1 MNDPE
6 SPPFFLR
13 LRNSGREARVPQQSE
28 VASLTGLR
36 FVSAFYVFLF
46 HIHIRWP
53 LTQIPLLKGIL
64 DVGAVGMSVFF
75 VLSGFLLFLK
85 YHDIQGRVAGY
96 FVNRLARIY
105 PIYFVA
111 GLVTL
116 PWLNIPLGEGLEAN
130 LTALCKMTYIFVA
143 NLFVIQAW
151 IPPLFSH
158 WNNSG
163 SWSISVEIF
172 CYFLLPLMIPYLAR
186 LSRKGLLGVL
196 ALTYLCMLMF
206 GLAPKVFPGY
216 GIPVFYAMPIFRLPE
231 FIIGGC
237 VCLLL
242 KDSVRSRTL
251 WPLQA
256 GLIVLLA
263 WYLGNQALVMP
274 AYVGHNWLV
283 VPVVAFTIG
292 SLFLGGGP
300 LDWLL
305 SRPLFVWLGKISYC
319 FYSFQALLVLA
330 LIDYHAAL
338 VAQFPLLENSKMLA
352 LAAFVVLTLVSAL
365 GFHFIE
371 EPSRKWIRDRWRGR
385 ASRRQGEATAT
396 VGSSPAA

>member
-1 MNDPE
+1 M
-6 SPPFFLR
+6 
-13 LRNSGREARVPQQSE
+13 PQQSE
-28 VASLTGLR
+28 VLSLTGLR

-75 VLSGFLLFLK
+75 ILSGFLLFLK
-85 YHDIQGRVAGY
+85 YHAIEGRVADY

-116 PWLNIPLGEGLEAN
+116 PWLNIPLGEDFQAN
-130 LTALCKMTYIFVA
+130 LMAVWKTLFIFVA
-143 NLFVIQAW
+143 NLFVVQAW
-151 IPPLFSH
+151 IPPLFNH

-172 CYFLLPLMIPYLAR
+172 CYFMLPLMIPFLAR
-186 LSRKGLLGVL
+186 LSRKGLWWVV
-196 ALTYLCMLMF
+196 AAAYLFCVMF
-206 GLAPKVFPGY
+206 GLASKLYPGY

-242 KDSVRSRTL
+242 KDAVASRAL
-251 WPLQA
+251 WLVQMLVIA
-256 GLIVLLA
+256 LLT
-263 WYLGNQALVMP
+263 WYLGTFANDMP
-274 AYVGHNWLV
+274 IYVGHSWLV
-283 VPVVAFTIG
+283 VPAIAFIIA
-292 SLFLGGGP
+292 SLYVGGGP
-300 LDWLL
+300 IDWLL
-305 SRPLFVWLGKISYC
+305 SRPLFVWFGKISYC

-330 LIDYHAAL
+330 LIQYHGAL
-338 VAQFPLLENSKMLA
+338 VAWLPVLADSKILA

-371 EPSRKWIRDRWRGR
+371 EPSRRWV
-385 ASRRQGEATAT
+385 RRQWKVRGQRKA
-396 VGSSPAA
+396 VGQQVADAA